1 MSGDAARSG
10 QLPPRTSKP
19 TGSVLEVAVA
29 DVEDAIV
36 AQRCGADRLELNSG
50 MPLGGLT
57 PSQGLLRETL
67 AEVAIPVVVM
77 VRPRPGGFCYSA
89 RQWRVALHDAE
100 AILAAGAAGVVCG
113 PLDAQRRIDG
123 LRMAELRDLCGPR
136 DLVFHRAFD
145 LLPEWEG
152 PLAQLIDLGVDR
164 LLSSGQQPQALAGLT
179 RLQAMQKW
187 AGTRLAIVAGSGV
200 RAASLAALHAS
211 GLRQFHG
218 TFSCPIEDPGYDD
231 APFRFADNDHLRE
244 LDRHELNAAVLELQR
259 LDTSAAGG

>member
-1 MSGDAARSG
+1 MSGDTVR
-10 QLPPRTSKP
+10 PRHLASPSTDP
-19 TGSVLEVAVA
+19 TRAVLEVAVA
-29 DVEDAIV
+29 DVEDAIA

-57 PSQGLLRETL
+57 PSLGLLHETL
-67 AEVAIPVVVM
+67 AEVTIPVVVM

-89 RQWRVALHDAE
+89 GQWRTALRDTE

-123 LRMAELRDLCGPR
+123 VRLAELRDLCGPR

-145 LLPEWEG
+145 LLPEWQA
-152 PLAQLIDLGVDR
+152 PLDQLIDLGVDR
-164 LLSSGQQPQALAGLT
+164 LLTSGQQPQVMAGLT
-179 RLQAMQKW
+179 RLQALQAH

-200 RAASLAALHAS
+200 RSTTLAPLHAA

-218 TFSCPIEDPGYDD
+218 TFSGSAEDPGYDA
-231 APFRFADNDHLRE
+231 APFRFADNDQLRH
-244 LDRHELNAAVLELQR
+244 LDRDELSAALHELQR
-259 LDTSAAGG
+259 LESLDQTL